1 MFMRLAVLSLC
12 ALCALFDPAFAG
24 SEAQGCAAADV
35 LGVARTIDIDAT
47 GGPWFGTP
55 HGEPDF
61 LAPGEVVL
69 TFDDG
74 PIPRTTRPILAALAA
89 QCAKATFFMVG
100 EMAKEYPDVVREV
113 VEQGH
118 TIGTH
123 TWSHRDLKRLSEDK
137 MKAQIEMALNA
148 VATAAG
154 APIAPFFR
162 YPYLS
167 YSPASVAY
175 LQGRNVAQFA
185 VDVDSFDWRTHS
197 GQGIVR
203 RVMAGLQ
210 RSGRGIILLHDIHD
224 STAAAVPPL
233 LAQLKAKGYRLVH
246 LRAKAAAETLQ
257 SYAPPGRVSVASSSG
272 LHRLHGHGNRR
283 SRRSVDDW

>member
-1 MFMRLAVLSLC
+1 MIMRLAVLSLC
-12 ALCALFDPAFAG
+12 ALCAMSAAAFAA
-24 SEAQGCAAADV
+24 SETQGCAAPDA
-35 LGVARTIDIDAT
+35 LGVSRTIEIDTT
-47 GGPWFGTP
+47 GGPWFGSP
-55 HGEPDF
+55 HGDANF

-74 PIPRTTRPILAALAA
+74 PVPRTTRPILAALAA

-100 EMAKEYPDVVREV
+100 EMAKEYPDLVREV
-113 VEQGH
+113 AEQGH

-123 TWSHRDLKRLSEDK
+123 TWSHKDLRRLPEDK
-137 MKAQIEMALNA
+137 MKAQIETALNA

-167 YSPASVAY
+167 YGPATVAY
-175 LQGRNVAQFA
+175 LQSRNIAQFA

-197 GQGIVR
+197 AQGVVR
-203 RVMAGLQ
+203 RIMAGLQ
-210 RSGRGIILLHDIHD
+210 HAGRGIILMHDIHD
-224 STAAAVPPL
+224 SSAAAVPLL

-246 LRAKAAAETLQ
+246 LRAKAAAETLAT
-257 SYAPPGRVSVASSSG
+257 YAPPNKISVASST
-272 LHRLHGHGNRR
+272 LHRARWHARR
-283 SRRSVDDW
+283 SHKRSEW

>member
-1 MFMRLAVLSLC
+1 MRLVVLSLC
-12 ALCALFDPAFAG
+12 ALCALSAAAFAE
-24 SEAQGCAAADV
+24 SETQGCAAPDA
-35 LGVARTIDIDAT
+35 LGVSRTIEIDAT

-55 HGEPDF
+55 HGDPNF

-74 PIPRTTRPILAALAA
+74 PVPHTTRPILAALAA

-100 EMAKEYPDVVREV
+100 EMAKEYPDLVREV
-113 VEQGH
+113 AEQGH

-123 TWSHRDLKRLSEDK
+123 TWSHRDLRRLSEDK
-137 MKAQIEMALNA
+137 MKAEIEMALNA
-148 VATAAG
+148 VASAAG

-175 LQGRNVAQFA
+175 LQSRNVAQFA
-185 VDVDSFDWRTHS
+185 VDVDSSDWRTHS
-197 GQGIVR
+197 AQGIVR

-210 RSGRGIILLHDIHD
+210 HSGRGIILLHDIHA
-224 STAAAVPPL
+224 STAAAVPLL

-257 SYAPPGRVSVASSSG
+257 SYAPPGKVSVASSG
-272 LHRLHGHGNRR
+272 LHRLHWHGRR
-283 SRRSVDDW
+283 SRRRADDW